1 MPVYKEGL
9 KGYVVGGLLPNHFL
23 KLTLSSVIIPTVT
36 SLLAAVKQ
44 YEDQGGT
51 ASIYVNDD
59 GMQLVKPDLAEYV
72 CGGLPRTSDYVQ
84 D

>member
-9 KGYVVGGLLPNHFL
+9 KGYVAGELLSKYFL
-23 KLTLSSVIIPTVT
+23 ELTRFSVIIPTVT

-72 CGGLPRTSDYVQ
+72 LLSHPRTSDCVQ